1 MWKMNICFWHLLSL
15 RISWG
20 IDWIYA
26 TWYSCLNICACNSF
40 LFFWIFHFVFPSLN
54 RMKKS
59 FIMKWTYK
67 HDIFHGLSSL
77 NSNFLTNCECSQI
90 YFIYSYIG
98 ILGTNV
104 FYFTSLLGW
113 KHITAT
119 KKCCH
124 KYYFLKLCNFQL
136 SPN

>member
-1 MWKMNICFWHLLSL
+1 
-15 RISWG
+15 
-20 IDWIYA
+20 
-26 TWYSCLNICACNSF
+26 
-40 LFFWIFHFVFPSLN
+40 
-54 RMKKS
+54 MKKS

-104 FYFTSLLGW
+104 FLQVYLGES
-113 KHITAT
+113 TLQR
-119 KKCCH
+119 
-124 KYYFLKLCNFQL
+124 LKNVVTNTIF
-136 SPN
+136 